1 MTRGRLLA
9 LGYVLLVAVHCKITK
24 VGLKFKG
31 PMALP
36 VAEGCQPSAGARTF

>member
-1 MTRGRLLA
+1 MSRGRLLE

-31 PMALP
+31 PMVLP
-36 VAEGCQPSAGARTF
+36 VAKGCQPSAGARTF